1 MPGGCRTYREPH
13 VSMPLGSTR
22 TAMASLA
29 SHKAARSCRLMR
41 RRRRK
46 ARHHGQRQ
54 RLSRAVERGPSEG
67 RYLVTQPCFTRIVQ
81 RRYCTHEQEFSR
93 PTPWLLAHPRSLA
106 ADPQGVGPFCRPLRR
121 LAKSVPTIWHHGSLS
136 HYTSTQR
143 LQGRG
148 AGPERRNPARK
159 DVAN

>member
-1 MPGGCRTYREPH
+1 
-13 VSMPLGSTR
+13 
-22 TAMASLA
+22 MASLA

-54 RLSRAVERGPSEG
+54 RLPRAVQRGPSEG

-106 ADPQGVGPFCRPLRR
+106 ADPPGGRPFLQAIASAGEVGANY
-121 LAKSVPTIWHHGSLS
+121 LALWIAIGLS
-136 HYTSTQR
+136 QHTEATRSW
-143 LQGRG
+143 
-148 AGPERRNPARK
+148 
-159 DVAN
+159 

>member
-1 MPGGCRTYREPH
+1 
-13 VSMPLGSTR
+13 
-22 TAMASLA
+22 MASLA

-46 ARHHGQRQ
+46 RGITGNGSVCPE
-54 RLSRAVERGPSEG
+54 LSKEGHRKVAISSHNHALPESCSEC
-67 RYLVTQPCFTRIVQ
+67 T
-81 RRYCTHEQEFSR
+81 CTHEQEFSR

-121 LAKSVPTIWHHGSLS
+121 LAESAPYIRRYGSLS
-136 HYTSTQR
+136 HYPSTQR

-148 AGPERRNPARK
+148 DGPERRNPAHK